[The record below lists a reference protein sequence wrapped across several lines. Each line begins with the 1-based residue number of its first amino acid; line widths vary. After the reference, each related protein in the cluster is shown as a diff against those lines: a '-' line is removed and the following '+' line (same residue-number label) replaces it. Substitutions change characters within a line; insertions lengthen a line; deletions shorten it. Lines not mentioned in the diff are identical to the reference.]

1 MVPFGSSEARC
12 FVQLAALD
20 EVHQTASAKRHR
32 QSILVLC
39 RRISSGVIGL
49 NDIDEPCENI
59 ITISAAVV
67 VKIRRRANRRKTFV
81 IRCLIGQSRT
91 TIANVY
97 GLLDWIAME
106 LIIIGSLPDMPQAQV
121 HHAARRNR

>member
-1 MVPFGSSEARC
+1 MVPFGSSGTRC

-91 TIANVY
+91 TIDRKSTRLNSSHGYISYAVFC
-97 GLLDWIAME
+97 LKKKK
-106 LIIIGSLPDMPQAQV
+106 
-121 HHAARRNR
+121 